1 MPIPFQRNDP
11 VQKSPIEAKFKKQ
24 SISINVFWTIQMVL
38 RNGDIFF
45 IKKNCNT

>member
-1 MPIPFQRNDP
+1 MTP

-24 SISINVFWTIQMVL
+24 NISINVYWTIQMVL
-38 RNGDIFF
+38 RNDDIFF